1 MNDKEIHIRAVAPE
15 DAAELLAIYAPYVHE
30 TAISFEYEAPTLE
43 EFRARITTTLARYP
57 YIAAVSGGVLLGY
70 AYCGAFSARA
80 AYARSAETT
89 IYVRRGERGRG
100 IGRKLYEML
109 EDAAKSQNILNLY
122 ADVAYTDAED
132 EYLTF
137 GSIRFHE
144 RMGWR
149 AAGKFTRCGCKFG
162 RWYNV
167 ARLEKIIGEHDTNP
181 APFVPFHELGAEAMR
196 RIGIE

>member
-1 MNDKEIHIRAVAPE
+1 MKDKEIRIRAVTPD
-15 DAAELLAIYAPYVHE
+15 DAAELLEIYAPYVRE
-30 TAISFEYEAPTLE
+30 TAISFEYEVPPLD
-43 EFRARITTTLARYP
+43 EFRARITATLARYP
-57 YIAAVSGGVLLGY
+57 YIAAVRGGVPLGY
-70 AYCGAFSARA
+70 AYCGVFSARA

-100 IGRKLYEML
+100 IGRKLYETL
-109 EDAAKSQNILNLY
+109 EAAAKAQNVRNLY
-122 ADVAYTDAED
+122 ADAAYPDAED

-149 AAGKFTRCGCKFG
+149 VAGKFTKCGCKFG

-167 ARLEKIIGEHDTNP
+167 ARLEKIIGAHGADPE
-181 APFVPFHELGAEAMR
+181 PFVPFPELGAEALR